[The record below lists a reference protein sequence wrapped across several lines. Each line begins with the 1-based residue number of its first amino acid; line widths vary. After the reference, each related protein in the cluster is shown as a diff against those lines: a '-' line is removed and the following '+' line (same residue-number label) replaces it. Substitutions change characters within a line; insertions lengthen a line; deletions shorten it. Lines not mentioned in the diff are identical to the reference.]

1 MIIVECDFFSFHR
14 QHRDF
19 PFLMLPLASFP
30 PLPLM
35 QRWSTLSPSPQPALW
50 VLQSWTLQLPLSF
63 WSHSLFPSS
72 HLPTGSLPSCQYV
85 QVLIPTLLPSPR
97 QQPSLL
103 LPVPSF
109 PHLGIYTCAYHY
121 VMKHQEQGFVL
132 RRSRLHS
139 SPLTRSTTFR
149 EQVTSFQ
156 VNFLLHE
163 TRLIISAPP
172 PSQLYCE
179 DQVR

>member
-72 HLPTGSLPSCQYV
+72 QDLPTGSLPSCQYV

-97 QQPSLL
+97 QNPLCSSFHTWVSI
-103 LPVPSF
+103 PVPIIMSWSIKSKD
-109 PHLGIYTCAYHY
+109 LYSEGLDYTALHWPGPRLSGN
-121 VMKHQEQGFVL
+121 K
-132 RRSRLHS
+132 SLHS
-139 SPLTRSTTFR
+139 KW
-149 EQVTSFQ
+149 
-156 VNFLLHE
+156 
-163 TRLIISAPP
+163 IS
-172 PSQLYCE
+172 SSMK
-179 DQVR
+179 RG